1 MSAPDTNTDKQ
12 EKEHRPSL
20 LGIRGA
26 MIFGAL
32 MMIGLIGFN
41 MINAGD
47 GDAVSNADAEGSS
60 STVVDTDVYAPGTN
74 SSSTPTQTD

>member
-1 MSAPDTNTDKQ
+1 MSAPDTNTSTQ
-12 EKEHRPSL
+12 EKNHRPAL

-26 MIFGAL
+26 LLFGAL

-47 GDAVSNADAEGSS
+47 GAAVSNANDAGPV
-60 STVVDTDVYAPGTN
+60 STAVPTDVYEPGTN
-74 SSSTPTQTD
+74 NSGTPVAAD